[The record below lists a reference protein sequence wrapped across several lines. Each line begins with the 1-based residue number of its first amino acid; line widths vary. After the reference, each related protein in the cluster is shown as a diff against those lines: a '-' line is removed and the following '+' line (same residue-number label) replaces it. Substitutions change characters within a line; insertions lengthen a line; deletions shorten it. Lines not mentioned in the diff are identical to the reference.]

1 MGCCFTLT
9 AGEDKGFAVAS
20 SAALPLPPESSI
32 RAIPGC
38 GCDRMWSGW
47 RVGGVDGR
55 PSSSSSIRLS
65 NSDGAG
71 RAILTGERQTRSR
84 AWWLLQGFPVPAA
97 TPVPVL
103 DTDGCRPAL
112 TQAQCSPAPLP
123 SGSGIPLRAQ
133 IAEFFCRIHK
143 VVAAPANEWGREPE
157 PFDPASPACKW
168 PAPLSAIMATQLREM
183 SCKGACSKDT
193 PLCSEAEVSAL
204 TTEIQPHRTGRQ
216 RRPASASRSCR

>member
-143 VVAAPANEWGREPE
+143 VVAAPANEWGEG
-157 PFDPASPACKW
+157 
-168 PAPLSAIMATQLREM
+168 TGTLR
-183 SCKGACSKDT
+183 SSV
-193 PLCSEAEVSAL
+193 PSLQV
-204 TTEIQPHRTGRQ
+204 
-216 RRPASASRSCR
+216 ASAALRNHGDAAARNELQGRVLQGYSAVLRGGGERTYD